1 MSDQKRVAA
10 MQKDQQN
17 PEHQPEL
24 SEVWRE
30 LLGQSVEP
38 VPAKPADGNIPTL
51 ESDPWSELVQ
61 VEGTEVVDLHSI
73 RLQMTDQDVEQA
85 LQVMQEQPDASPDR
99 KRNQATDN
107 R

>member
-1 MSDQKRVAA
+1 

-85 LQVMQEQPDASPDR
+85 LQVMQEQPGSSPDHN
-99 KRNQATDN
+99 RNQATDN

>member
-1 MSDQKRVAA
+1 

-38 VPAKPADGNIPTL
+38 VSAKPADGNIPTL

-61 VEGTEVVDLHSI
+61 AEGTEVVDLHSI
-73 RLQMTDQDVEQA
+73 RLQMTDQDVEEA
-85 LQVMQEQPDASPDR
+85 LQVMQEQPDSSPGHHR
-99 KRNQATDN
+99 KQATDN

>member
-1 MSDQKRVAA
+1 

-17 PEHQPEL
+17 PAHQPEL
-24 SEVWRE
+24 NDVWRE

-38 VPAKPADGNIPTL
+38 VSAKPADSDIPTL
-51 ESDPWSELVQ
+51 ESDPWNELEH

-85 LQVMQEQPDASPDR
+85 LQIMQEQPEPGPDHKR
-99 KRNQATDN
+99 KQATDN
-107 R
+107 

>member
-1 MSDQKRVAA
+1 

-38 VPAKPADGNIPTL
+38 VPAKPADGNIPAL

-61 VEGTEVVDLHSI
+61 AEGTEVVDLHSI
-73 RLQMTDQDVEQA
+73 RLQMTDQDVEEA
-85 LQVMQEQPDASPDR
+85 LQIMQEQPESSPDR
-99 KRNQATDN
+99 NRKQSTDN

>member
-1 MSDQKRVAA
+1 

-17 PEHQPEL
+17 PGKQPEL
-24 SEVWRE
+24 NEVWRE

-38 VPAKPADGNIPTL
+38 VSAKPADGNIPAL
-51 ESDPWSELVQ
+51 ESDPWSELEHA
-61 VEGTEVVDLHSI
+61 EGTEVVDLHSI

-85 LQVMQEQPDASPDR
+85 LQVMQEQLDSNPERNR
-99 KRNQATDN
+99 KQTTDN